1 MRHLHRA
8 FIAFVAFGSLLG
20 LAATASAQSA
30 PVWLCRP
37 GASPNPCVT
46 NLTAEKFGPTGNSL
60 GIDHFKAS
68 THHKFDCF
76 YVYPT
81 ISNEPTPAA
90 DLKIGP
96 EQNSIALYQ
105 ASQYSQDCNVYAP
118 VYRQITLAALN
129 GAQSPTAQDRT
140 NAYDDV
146 ANAFKYYLAHYNKGR
161 GFVLMGHS
169 QGSFVLRQMIATI
182 VDPSAKLRKQM
193 IAAALLGGNVAVGTG
208 ATGTGGDFKH
218 IPVCKSD
225 KSVGCVEGFSTFD
238 GPVPANSLFGRLGTA
253 SATQPNGAPAPST
266 KVLCTNPAQLLGTKG
281 GLVDGI
287 TPEQPFAAGL
297 LSAGISLL
305 GVTVPKS
312 SQPFAEIVDSYKT
325 QCSSADGANVLQAT
339 AVGGAPTPHPSP
351 DPTWGLHLLDVGL
364 TWGTM
369 VKVVGIQGQT
379 WLAAQP
385 KPKTHHKLH
394 KHA

>member
-1 MRHLHRA
+1 MRHLRRA
-8 FIAFVAFGSLLG
+8 LIAFVVLGSLLG

-37 GASPNPCVT
+37 GATPNPCVT
-46 NLTAEKFGPTGNSL
+46 NLTAEKFGPTGQSL

-68 THHKFDCF
+68 THNKFDCF

-81 ISNEPTPAA
+81 ISNEPTPVA

-105 ASQYSQDCNVYAP
+105 AAQYSQDCNVYAP
-118 VYRQITLAALN
+118 VYRQATLLAINGGAAV
-129 GAQSPTAQDRT
+129 TAQDRANT
-140 NAYDDV
+140 YNDV
-146 ANAFKYYLAHYNKGR
+146 ADAFQYYLKHYNNGR

-169 QGSFVLRQMIATI
+169 QGSFVLRSLISQV

-193 IAAALLGGNVAVGTG
+193 IAAALLGGNVVVGPG
-208 ATGTGGDFKH
+208 ANGTGGDFQN
-218 IPVCKSD
+218 IPVCKTD
-225 KSVGCVEGFSTFD
+225 KSTGCVEGFSTFNQ
-238 GPVPANSLFGRLGTA
+238 PVPTPALFGRPG
-253 SATQPNGAPAPST
+253 ATLPNGKPTPAGS
-266 KVLCTNPAQLLGTKG
+266 KVLCTNPALLLGTKG
-281 GLVDGI
+281 GIVDGI
-287 TPEQPFAAGL
+287 TPEQPFAQGL

-312 SQPFAEIVDSYKT
+312 SQPFAEIVNSYKVR
-325 QCSSADGANVLQAT
+325 CSSANNANVLEAT

-369 VKVVGIQGQT
+369 VKVVAVQGQT
-379 WLAAQP
+379 WLAAQA
-385 KPKTHHKLH
+385 KSHKTTRAH
-394 KHA
+394 KH